1 MRDQTGKILFVV
13 AVVALSAVETARAQY
28 VVPMLDKRTADWTH
42 AMPKTAREARSVASS
57 VENLAIA
64 APRRRFILIGAGIGA
79 AVGAVIGVISV
90 HQHPPSGG
98 YSPGRG
104 GTIVGVGILG
114 AVAGA
119 LIGWLV
125 STGAG

>member
-1 MRDQTGKILFVV
+1 MREHTGKILLV
-13 AVVALSAVETARAQY
+13 ALVVALSFVDPAHAQY
-28 VVPMLDKRTADWTH
+28 AAPTLHAPMTHWTH
-42 AMPKTAREARSVASS
+42 AMPSTAREAHSVASR
-57 VENLAIA
+57 VEELAVA

-90 HQHPPSGG
+90 QQHPPSGSYG
-98 YSPGRG
+98 PGRR

-114 AVAGA
+114 AIAGA
-119 LIGWLV
+119 LVGWLV